1 MVVFPLH
8 KSVQAS
14 DLSPIPTLLE
24 VRRETDL
31 VLLTKKINQR
41 VLEQAE
47 KRDSKL
53 VFY

>member
-24 VRRETDL
+24 VRRDNEL
-31 VLLTKKINQR
+31 VLLTKINQR